1 MALKQKSK
9 YLNEEIMKL
18 YLSLIC
24 SFMFFSGIFAES
36 LSLDQCIS
44 LAKSNNKNHQANQYQ
59 LQSAEWQKKNAM
71 TLFLPKA
78 TFNETFVK
86 LDKEQTVFPGIQNDF
101 FEIPEIKSSDKNY
114 TSEINVNQVLFSGG
128 KLYQNYKIAQLN
140 LQQNKNLFRLSEKEI
155 EWKTAEYYFQILK
168 LNDLKHVLQNSM
180 SSYQKHYEKANLK
193 YKAGTSLLNEVL
205 QWKVKL
211 DEAKADLT
219 MLQNSI
225 DIVNQLWMQH
235 LGLSNDKDLITPVNT
250 DSALVLSEIKSICSA
265 DSINQFKFLENQ
277 IKRFSQTSLHLKNL
291 RINKEMIK
299 SNEKLIKSEFMP
311 TLALNF
317 NYQFENDDQLNLRD
331 TENWKFIASLSIPL
345 FNSGSTYTQYKMKKY
360 ELKQQETLL
369 SNYEEQL
376 SIQVK
381 RVMLDL
387 FDLAQKISSKQSNLE
402 LAIENK
408 RQISHLY
415 DQGLSTYHDL
425 SDAET
430 LYLSIQSAYLND
442 IYDYQI
448 KKYEIKQ
455 YCEE

>member
-9 YLNEEIMKL
+9 LLNEGIMKL

-24 SFMFFSGIFAES
+24 SLMFFSGIFAES

-44 LAKSNNKNHQANQYQ
+44 LAKANNKNHQASQYQ
-59 LQSAEWQKKNAM
+59 LQSAEWQKKNAI

-78 TFNETFVK
+78 SFNETFLK
-86 LDKEQTVFPGIQNDF
+86 LDQEQIVFPGIQNDF
-101 FEIPEIKSSDKNY
+101 FVIPEIKSSDKNY
-114 TSEINVNQVLFSGG
+114 TSEINVSQVLFSGG
-128 KLYQNYKIAQLN
+128 KLFQNYKMAQLN
-140 LQQNKNLFRLSEKEI
+140 LQQNKNLYRLSEKEI

-168 LNDLKHVLQNSM
+168 LTELKLVLENSI
-180 SSYQKHYEKANLK
+180 SSYQKHHEKANLK
-193 YKAGTSLLNEVL
+193 YNAGTCLLNEVL

-211 DEAKADLT
+211 DEAKAELAQLSNT
-219 MLQNSI
+219 I
-225 DIVNQLWMQH
+225 EIVNQLWMQH
-235 LGLSNDKDLITPVNT
+235 LGLSTDKELIIPVKANT
-250 DSALVLSEIKSICSA
+250 DLVLNEVKSLFDA
-265 DSINQFKFLENQ
+265 DSLKQAQILEKQ
-277 IKRFSQTSLHLKNL
+277 ISDFVQSSIQLKNMK
-291 RINKEMIK
+291 ISKELLK
-299 SNEKLIKSEFMP
+299 SNEKMIKSDFMP

-317 NYQFENDDQLNLRD
+317 NYQFENDDQLNFKD
-331 TENWKFIASLSIPL
+331 SENWKFIASLSIPL

-360 ELKQQETLL
+360 EIKQQEVQLT
-369 SNYEEQL
+369 NYEEQL
-376 SIQVK
+376 NIQAK

-387 FDLAQKISSKQSNLE
+387 FDLVQKITSKQSNLE
-402 LAIENK
+402 LAIESK

-430 LYLSIQSAYLND
+430 LYLSIQSSYLND